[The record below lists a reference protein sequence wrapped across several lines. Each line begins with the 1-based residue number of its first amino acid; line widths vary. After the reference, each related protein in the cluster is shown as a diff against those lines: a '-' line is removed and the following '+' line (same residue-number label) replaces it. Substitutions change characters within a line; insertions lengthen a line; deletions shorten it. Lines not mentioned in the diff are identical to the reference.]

1 MRSNE
6 IENEIH
12 EIKNW
17 EEKIRRK
24 DLVYKTNKN
33 NNDFE
38 QYETKRYLGDF
49 SSKQFIRWF
58 ERF

>member
-1 MRSNE
+1 MRTNE
-6 IENEIH
+6 IENEIE

-38 QYETKRYLGDF
+38 QYETKIYLGDF

>member
-1 MRSNE
+1 MRTNE
-6 IENEIH
+6 IENEIE

>member
-49 SSKQFIRWF
+49 SSKQFIR
-58 ERF
+58 